1 MRTYTQSTLDFNW
14 CQRWRERR
22 HSWRHTSEGGFDR
35 RRYDV
40 DPCPHEEAK
49 TFVVAQHYSGSF
61 PASRRCYSLRDRQGL
76 LVGAAVLSVPSHP
89 KVLTNVFPGRSLD
102 ELAELGRFVLLDEVP
117 APAESWMI
125 ARVLELAA
133 RDGIHGIVAFS
144 DPVPRTTSDGAVVF
158 PGHVGHIYRA
168 SSARYCGRSRAR
180 MLHVLPSGQVLSER
194 TISKILSGQIGL
206 GGRRQRRLPS
216 LQAGDGPMS
225 TSWTGKLGVC
235 AQGRAVRRF
244 VQTSLPGHRA
254 RRMSIKRMFSTKS
267 PRRRR
272 ASASDPHATSN
283 VRASG
288 ADACGLKG
296 RATLRQPAI
305 RHRGVA
311 LGRHFGSIVRAS
323 CSPRRSALAV
333 SRQAAVL

>member
-1 MRTYTQSTLDFNW
+1 MRAYTQSTLDFNW

-61 PASRRCYSLRDRQGL
+61 PAARRCYSLRDRQGL

-144 DPVPRTTSDGAVVF
+144 DPVPRTTTDGAVVF

-194 TISKILSGQIGL
+194 TISKILSGERGHAYGEQILCSFGAMPRAPGQPAGDWL
-206 GGRRQRRLPS
+206 AAAM
-216 LQAGDGPMS
+216 LQAQMRTLYHGGNH
-225 TSWTGKLGVC
+225 
-235 AQGRAVRRF
+235 RF
-244 VQTSLPGHRA
+244 VFVAGSRSVKRWFRLGLPVLPYPLRPDD
-254 RRMSIKRMFSTKS
+254 I
-267 PRRRR
+267 
-272 ASASDPHATSN
+272 HA
-283 VRASG
+283 
-288 ADACGLKG
+288 
-296 RATLRQPAI
+296 
-305 RHRGVA
+305 
-311 LGRHFGSIVRAS
+311 
-323 CSPRRSALAV
+323 
-333 SRQAAVL
+333 